1 MHAVADPSGALPAA
15 VVVGQTP
22 SLREPRLLDGV
33 LYWLEQRPH
42 EGGRTTLLRRLG
54 PDQPAE
60 ELTPGSWN
68 LRSRVHE
75 YGGGSMALGHRG
87 DGSGV
92 AVFSHDGDRCLWLL
106 ELDSSDCQPR
116 RISPPGAYGGGL
128 IDAGHDRWIGVLESG
143 SDAGAGRDQLVA
155 VGLEGGEPKPL
166 VEPADFCGYPALS
179 PSGEALAWVE
189 WQQPFMP
196 WERSQLWLGQFDAAG
211 QLSRRRLAAGS
222 GVELNPNISVFQPLW
237 CGPHLVVSNDRSGFW
252 NLEQLDNAE
261 GLDAETLNAEA
272 PLHWRP
278 LLPMQ
283 AEFGMPQ
290 WVFGMGTQ
298 AWDGEQLLAIACV
311 QGRWQLGRVE
321 LPNLREDAG
330 QWQPLAIP
338 FDDLA
343 GVCAE
348 RGRLACIAGSATE
361 AAGLLELDLVSGN
374 WWHSPAAACPLA
386 TAAISLP
393 QELWFEG
400 GNQEQTHAWFYP
412 PAGGAHRG
420 APLLVKSH
428 SGPTAMARTAL
439 NLAIQFWTT
448 RGWGVVDVNYGGSTG
463 FGRAY
468 RQRLAGQWGVVD
480 VADCAAAAQ
489 ALVAAGRADPNRI
502 AIEGGSAGGFT
513 TLAALCFTDVFSA
526 GASRYGVA
534 DPSALAAESHRF
546 EARYLD
552 GLIGAWPEARAT
564 YTARSPL
571 AHADQISCPV
581 IFFQGLDDK
590 VVPPEQTDR
599 MAAALEANAIAV
611 EVHRFPQEGHGF
623 RDGASL
629 IRVLEA
635 TEAFFRRHF
644 NL

>member
-261 GLDAETLNAEA
+261 GLDPETLNAEA

-361 AAGLLELDLVSGN
+361 AAGLLELDLASGN

-400 GNQEQTHAWFYP
+400 GNQERTHAWFYP